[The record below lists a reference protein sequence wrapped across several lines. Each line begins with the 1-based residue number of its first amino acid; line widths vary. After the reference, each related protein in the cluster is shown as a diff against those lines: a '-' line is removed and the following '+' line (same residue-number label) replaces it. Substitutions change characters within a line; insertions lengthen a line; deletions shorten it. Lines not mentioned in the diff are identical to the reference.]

1 MPLDIFS
8 TIMTIVSTVL
18 FILAVFFA
26 IKLSKETRGEKYWFF
41 LLVATV
47 SMAVFHIVRHPWAA
61 SALSSEV
68 ANIIIEI
75 AEIVGAFSMAY
86 AAFGLYSSMKRIR
99 EKISKEL

>member
-1 MPLDIFS
+1 MGLFS
-8 TIMTIVSTVL
+8 TLLTIVSTLL

-26 IKLSKETRGEKYWFF
+26 IKLSRETSGEKYWFF

-61 SALSSEV
+61 ALLSGEAV
-68 ANIIIEI
+68 NIIVEI
-75 AEIVGAFSMAY
+75 SEIVGAFSMAY
-86 AAFGLYSSMKRIR
+86 AAFGLYTSMKRIR